1 MEESSGEDSLML
13 VRGSDL
19 LLLSLYGEVLRI
31 CPEHDTPC
39 PGFRRATGE
48 GAVCV
53 RVVVLAH
60 SLLNLLK

>member
-1 MEESSGEDSLML
+1 ML

-53 RVVVLAH
+53 RDVVLAH